1 MDFQNYGLA
10 NENNNPSGF
19 TNNWLEA
26 RNNVH
31 FFDQKYTDFALY
43 DEHRSGA
50 NPYSNSYNNT
60 YRDILKAQIT
70 RNPVSDMF
78 FSHVN
83 MKHLKKLICKRV
95 YQESNGKYKLS
106 EEAQSDNDLLT
117 IMRSIYLDHAKHLPD
132 QIREQVG
139 ELNYHVMIDLVP
151 RVMKNAQQHLS
162 YIRDHS
168 QQPLPM
174 DRPTYVASAGTRT
187 NSSVTTKFV

>member
-19 TNNWLEA
+19 TNKWLEA

-31 FFDQKYTDFALY
+31 LFDQKYSDFALY

-50 NPYSNSYNNT
+50 SPYSNSYNNT

-78 FSHVN
+78 FSHIN

-117 IMRSIYLDHAKHLPD
+117 VMRSIYLDHAKHLPD

-174 DRPTYVASAGTRT
+174 DRPTYVASAGTKT
-187 NSSVTTKFV
+187 NSSVTSKFV